1 MVRIDDALASPAPKA
16 LPAGRRC
23 VLKRRVCVD
32 VPLAEHLVR
41 AVRPLSLLEHPNVVT
56 YYGVLLG
63 SGGTDVLL
71 VCEFCSRG
79 SVLDLIHHQRR
90 QSENAAAPQRGALFG
105 AELVLEIL
113 LQICTG
119 LAYLHDE
126 VDLAHGNISPTN
138 ILLDREGAV
147 KITDVG
153 LEDVLDSPDF
163 DAARDVRDSASTRIA
178 RGGKAYWAPE
188 RSLANASNGGFLACG
203 PSSAAD
209 CWAVGCIATEL
220 VCGVFVHERLAASAQ
235 AIAQGAFSLG
245 QDASSLARTLDQT
258 SSAASCG
265 KCDQVCE
272 RETCSCLSC

>member
-23 VLKRRVCVD
+23 VLKRRVCAD

-126 VDLAHGNISPTN
+126 VDLAHGNI
-138 ILLDREGAV
+138 
-147 KITDVG
+147 
-153 LEDVLDSPDF
+153 F
-163 DAARDVRDSASTRIA
+163 
-178 RGGKAYWAPE
+178 
-188 RSLANASNGGFLACG
+188 
-203 PSSAAD
+203 
-209 CWAVGCIATEL
+209 GC
-220 VCGVFVHERLAASAQ
+220 
-235 AIAQGAFSLG
+235 
-245 QDASSLARTLDQT
+245 
-258 SSAASCG
+258 
-265 KCDQVCE
+265 K
-272 RETCSCLSC
+272 